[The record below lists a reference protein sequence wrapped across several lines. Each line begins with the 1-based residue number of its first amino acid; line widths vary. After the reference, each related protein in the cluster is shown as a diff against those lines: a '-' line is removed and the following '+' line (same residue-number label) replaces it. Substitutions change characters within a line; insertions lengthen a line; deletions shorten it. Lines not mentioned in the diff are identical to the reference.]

1 MRHRYLFLNTNLL
14 RLLALL
20 FVLMPL
26 SVHAQTAPQ
35 TTGISLPPGFAITQ
49 VVTGLSLP
57 VDTAFMPSGD
67 ILVAEKGQGDADG
80 WADIRLVRNGI
91 LAPEPVITLSSAV
104 INDSGIFG
112 IALDPEFAHNHNFYV
127 WYATGSQ
134 APTPPAAP
142 VNRLVRLTL
151 DPATGIA
158 DPASYTV
165 ILDNVTHSEWH
176 NGGGLIFGDDGTLFI
191 AIGDAVRDELAQD
204 LSVLNG
210 KLLRIQPTA
219 DGYTIPP
226 DNPFIDVPGAR
237 PEIYATGLRNPFR
250 ITKNAL
256 DGEIYLGDVGNKTW
270 EELNRVT
277 AGANYGWSEREGPCP
292 SGKREPC
299 KTAAP
304 RFTDPVLYYLHSD
317 DNNSGGAITGI
328 AFYAGDA
335 YPPEYQGRVFFAD
348 YDQRYLAT
356 GALSP
361 TDFVIEPFF
370 DGVDRVVDMEYFRN
384 NIYFLDIRQGAIY
397 MLFHTGSANV
407 APTANIAVDVDTG
420 AAPLTVTFT
429 ADGTVDPDDT
439 ALTYIWNPGDG
450 SPEIETQAPQYQHL
464 YATDGTYTAVLRVRD
479 IRGAVSA
486 PVQTSITVY
495 SGTWPT
501 IGLEN
506 LTDPARTLFHGG
518 DRFRF
523 TALREGG
530 VDDLDPDT
538 PFSWRIDL
546 LHNEHAHPELVGFVA
561 TEGTLAIPT
570 ENHGGD
576 ADIAYR
582 LTLTMQ
588 TAAGQPV
595 RVSRELYP
603 AVVQVALRSE
613 PAGFGPLQIDN
624 ETQSFPYGFPAV
636 TGTNYSITA
645 PETLLADERIWRFS
659 EWTTAV
665 PTSTRQITYT
675 VPISDQTV
683 TATYEFER
691 AAAQNHL
698 PLLPG
703 LGN

>member
-1 MRHRYLFLNTNLL
+1 
-14 RLLALL
+14 
-20 FVLMPL
+20 MPHG
-26 SVHAQTAPQ
+26 SAT
-35 TTGISLPPGFAITQ
+35 SLPPGFAITQ

-57 VDTAFMPSGD
+57 VDMVFTPSGD

-80 WADIRLVRNGI
+80 WASVRLVRNGI
-91 LAPEPVITLSSAV
+91 LAPDPVITLSSTV

-112 IALDPEFAHNHNFYV
+112 LALDPDFADNHHFYL

-134 APTPPAAP
+134 APNPPTTP

-151 DPATGIA
+151 DPVTGIA

-165 ILDNVTHSEWH
+165 ILDDVLHSEWH

-191 AIGDAVRDELAQD
+191 ATGDAVRDELAQD
-204 LSVLNG
+204 LSTLNG
-210 KLLRIQPTA
+210 KVLRIRPTA
-219 DGYTIPP
+219 DGYTIPS
-226 DNPFIDVPGAR
+226 DNPFVDVPGAR
-237 PEIYATGLRNPFR
+237 PEIYAVGLRNPFR

-277 AGANYGWSEREGPCP
+277 AGANYGWSEREGPCA

-299 KTAAP
+299 KAAEP

-317 DNNSGGAITGI
+317 ANNSGGAITGI

-335 YPPEYQGRVFFAD
+335 YPPEYQGSVFFAD

-356 GALSP
+356 GMISP
-361 TDFVIEPFF
+361 AGFTIDPFF

-397 MLFHTGSANV
+397 MLFHSGSTNV
-407 APTANIAVDVDTG
+407 APTANLTVDVDKG
-420 AAPLTVTFT
+420 AAPLTVTFA

-450 SPEIETQAPQYQHL
+450 STEVETQEPIHQHL
-464 YATDGTYTAVLRVRD
+464 YTADGTYNAVLRVRD

-486 PVQTSITVY
+486 PVQTPITVY

-501 IGLEN
+501 IALDN

-523 TALREGG
+523 AALREGG
-530 VDDLDPDT
+530 EADLDPET

-561 TEGTLAIPT
+561 TEGTLTIST

-588 TAAGQPV
+588 TSEGQPV
-595 RVSRELYP
+595 RVTRELYP
-603 AVVQVALRSE
+603 AVVQVTIRSE

-624 ETQSFPYGFPAV
+624 ETQAFPYGFTAV
-636 TGTNYSITA
+636 TGTDYSITA
-645 PETLLADERIWRFS
+645 PETLLAEESIWRFS
-659 EWTTAV
+659 EWATAV
-665 PTSTRQITYT
+665 PTSTRRITYT
-675 VPISDQTV
+675 VPISIQTV
-683 TATYEFER
+683 TAVYEFER

-703 LGN
+703 TGN